1 MSLWNGTIVF
11 HSGMPA
17 SAASISGVRTLDR
30 TWVLAEE
37 VSDAGGD
44 VGVDVA
50 VELMRVERGQASPI
64 ATPATFVRD
73 GGQIGIREFMRVSH
87 SVGIGTC
94 MGAEAEVVGC
104 ARR

>member
-1 MSLWNGTIVF
+1 MVF

-17 SAASISGVRTLDR
+17 SAASISGVRTLER
-30 TWVLAEE
+30 SWSLVEE
-37 VSDAGGD
+37 VSEAGGD

-50 VELMRVERGQASPI
+50 VGLMRVDRGQASPI

-73 GGQIGIREFMRVSH
+73 GGQMGIRAFMRVSH
-87 SVGIGTC
+87 SVGRGTWIG
-94 MGAEAEVVGC
+94 ADAEVVGC